1 MDDSFFPAT
10 VVSSSVPVSEEIGG
24 QSWPTQSLQ
33 LRVENGSA
41 RPPVVDVVN
50 EGDPASGDYRT
61 YQTGQQ
67 VILLRQDD
75 GQTTT
80 YSVFDY
86 DRRGSLALLS
96 VFFLVLVVI
105 FARKRGITSVIGMLV
120 SLAVLVCF
128 VVPSIVSGSDPL
140 VVSLVGCVL
149 IAAFSL
155 FLAHGFN
162 KRTAIAFVGTLL
174 TLGCVAVLAQVAVVG
189 AALSGIGSE
198 ESLLFKL
205 GPLGHLNLGGLM
217 LAGMLI
223 GTLGVLDDVTTAQS
237 AAVEEL
243 KDANPA
249 FDAKELYRRAS
260 SIGREHIA
268 SLLNTLVLAYVGAS
282 FPVFLLLTTQNGLPW
297 WVTLNSEFLA
307 EEIVRTLVGSC
318 GLVLAV
324 PITTFLAS
332 RLFAKGVD
340 RSTFVR

>member
-33 LRVENGSA
+33 LRVETGSA

-61 YQTGQQ
+61 YQTGQH

-86 DRRGSLALLS
+86 DRRGSLAMLS
-96 VFFLVLVVI
+96 VFFLVLVVV
-105 FARKRGITSVIGMLV
+105 FARKRGLTSVIGMLV

-140 VVSLVGCVL
+140 VVSLIGCVL

-162 KRTAIAFVGTLL
+162 KRTAVAFAGTLL
-174 TLGCVAVLAQVAVVG
+174 TLGCVAALAQLAVVG

-223 GTLGVLDDVTTAQS
+223 GTLGVLDDVTTPRA
-237 AAVEEL
+237 
-243 KDANPA
+243 
-249 FDAKELYRRAS
+249 RRWK
-260 SIGREHIA
+260 
-268 SLLNTLVLAYVGAS
+268 N
-282 FPVFLLLTTQNGLPW
+282 
-297 WVTLNSEFLA
+297 
-307 EEIVRTLVGSC
+307 
-318 GLVLAV
+318 
-324 PITTFLAS
+324 
-332 RLFAKGVD
+332 
-340 RSTFVR
+340 